1 MKIQKRKNPEVQH
14 VHKSYSNFSSSYK
27 RDKTTSLFVSSIS
40 PAKKISS
47 RIAYTYK
54 SWTETLSNLFKIS
67 PCKNWRQDPTR
78 IRCWRKSLFFSIK
91 TKNGINESLFRYDSR
106 DESGRTKDF
115 NKKMN
120 CLKISQL
127 IIICIYTDAK
137 EQSSISPIY
146 DFIIAKLIF
155 QVQGNQEKNQ
165 KKTKYE
171 HGEWTLEWKKKIQ
184 SFS

>member
-1 MKIQKRKNPEVQH
+1 
-14 VHKSYSNFSSSYK
+14 
-27 RDKTTSLFVSSIS
+27 
-40 PAKKISS
+40 
-47 RIAYTYK
+47 
-54 SWTETLSNLFKIS
+54 
-67 PCKNWRQDPTR
+67 
-78 IRCWRKSLFFSIK
+78 
-91 TKNGINESLFRYDSR
+91 
-106 DESGRTKDF
+106 
-115 NKKMN
+115 MN

-171 HGEWTLEWKKKIQ
+171 HGE
-184 SFS
+184 

>member
-1 MKIQKRKNPEVQH
+1 M
-14 VHKSYSNFSSSYK
+14 
-27 RDKTTSLFVSSIS
+27 
-40 PAKKISS
+40 
-47 RIAYTYK
+47 
-54 SWTETLSNLFKIS
+54 
-67 PCKNWRQDPTR
+67 
-78 IRCWRKSLFFSIK
+78 K